1 VETTADT
8 PLAQPGIVGEL
19 QARFPDVPLVE
30 QRTADEIPTV
40 WVPATRLKE
49 LLAYLKT
56 EAARPFASLY
66 DLGGID
72 ERLRAHR
79 AGQPDADFTVFYH
92 LLSYERN
99 ADLRLKV
106 ALRDDDPAVETITDL
121 WPAANWYERELWDM
135 FGIDVRGHP
144 RLARILLPLV
154 GRASLAQRSALAGHG
169 ARTLHHAA

>member
-1 VETTADT
+1 MPAGDT
-8 PLAQPGIVGEL
+8 RRTQPGIVDEL
-19 QARFPDVPLVE
+19 RARFPNLPLVE

-40 WVPATRLKE
+40 WAPAARLKE

-56 EAARPFASLY
+56 EADRPFASLY

-99 ADLRLKV
+99 A
-106 ALRDDDPAVETITDL
+106 
-121 WPAANWYERELWDM
+121 
-135 FGIDVRGHP
+135 
-144 RLARILLPLV
+144 
-154 GRASLAQRSALAGHG
+154 
-169 ARTLHHAA
+169 